1 MDPLHAAVVAEAA
14 ARAIKNY
21 EDSDGVWPENPG
33 AQGRHNG
40 VGSAHSTKDESQE
53 KFVLDPALQLELE
66 KYGKQ
71 ESHDTH
77 ELEHKKQDGQLFA
90 TSVCTRCKKE
100 FTQMLGK
107 HYRLCSHCRELQRQR
122 SRRWQMRTKEKQ
134 GVCRRCG
141 VEIPPE
147 HAQFVLCENCRMSLR
162 SRKASRA
169 ALGKCVHCSGPN
181 DSIDAKFKV
190 CSRCRQNDK
199 IRRSNLEKIGACN
212 RCAKRLKESDRD
224 HKVCEK
230 CRTKK
235 KRGLSAPSTPN
246 KRVALATEHHN
257 GSKHSVQQASA
268 EAVAAAVLNGQQS
281 GHDQDIMLPDNF
293 HNLPQ
298 IHHSQLNQQ
307 LNQQLH
313 QQLSQLGQDHS
324 SSNTDEDE
332 GGNSSNGEDV
342 GGSLTIPN
350 PDRICLKCGNHIHI
364 DDLSFNPAA
373 NICSK
378 CLENDDDPETTANL
392 FMNPEGD
399 VIGKNA

>member
-21 EDSDGVWPENPG
+21 EDGDGVWPENPG

-40 VGSAHSTKDESQE
+40 EGSAHSTKDESQE

-71 ESHDTH
+71 EAHDAH
-77 ELEHKKQDGQLFA
+77 DLEHKKQDGPLYV
-90 TSVCTRCKKE
+90 T
-100 FTQMLGK
+100 G
-107 HYRLCSHCRELQRQR
+107 
-122 SRRWQMRTKEKQ
+122 
-134 GVCRRCG
+134 
-141 VEIPPE
+141 
-147 HAQFVLCENCRMSLR
+147 
-162 SRKASRA
+162 
-169 ALGKCVHCSGPN
+169 
-181 DSIDAKFKV
+181 
-190 CSRCRQNDK
+190 NDK

-224 HKVCEK
+224 HKVCER

-235 KRGLSAPSTPN
+235 KRGLSVSSPPN
-246 KRVALATEHHN
+246 KRIALAEEHHN
-257 GSKHSVQQASA
+257 GSKHGGQQASA
-268 EAVAAAVLNGQQS
+268 EAVAAAVLNRQQS
-281 GHDQDIMLPDNF
+281 GHDQDILLPENF
-293 HNLPQ
+293 HNLPH

-324 SSNTDEDE
+324 SSNTDDE
-332 GGNSSNGEDV
+332 EVEGSSHEEDV

-373 NICSK
+373 SICSK

>member
-21 EDSDGVWPENPG
+21 EDSDGVWPENAG

-40 VGSAHSTKDESQE
+40 VGGAHSTKDESQE

-71 ESHDTH
+71 EAHDAH

-90 TSVCTRCKKE
+90 TSICTRCKKE
-100 FTQMLGK
+100 FAQMPDK

-134 GVCRRCG
+134 
-141 VEIPPE
+141 
-147 HAQFVLCENCRMSLR
+147 
-162 SRKASRA
+162 
-169 ALGKCVHCSGPN
+169 
-181 DSIDAKFKV
+181 
-190 CSRCRQNDK
+190 
-199 IRRSNLEKIGACN
+199 
-212 RCAKRLKESDRD
+212 
-224 HKVCEK
+224 
-230 CRTKK
+230 
-235 KRGLSAPSTPN
+235 
-246 KRVALATEHHN
+246 EHHN

-293 HNLPQ
+293 HNLPH

-324 SSNTDEDE
+324 SSNTDEE
-332 GGNSSNGEDV
+332 EAENSSNDEDV